1 MNYFSGEYDC
11 KVDAKGRMVLPS
23 KIKAKLPESHNKE
36 VGVTMGLDPCLVV
49 YAMPEWNKKV
59 ARVSSL
65 NENDGDSV
73 RLFQRNFFR
82 RSQELDLDNNGRLLL
97 PKSMVRYAGIE
108 KEVIIVGVGNKIE
121 IWNPERYDE
130 YLLNGPEE
138 YSQLA
143 KKFLGDE

>member
-36 VGVTMGLDPCLVV
+36 VVVTRGLDPCLVV

-59 ARVSSL
+59 AKVSSL
-65 NENDGDSV
+65 NENASQEV
-73 RLFQRNFFR
+73 RTFQRNFFR
-82 RSQELDLDNNGRLLL
+82 GSSEVDLDGNGRLLI

-108 KEVIIVGVGNKIE
+108 KEVVVVGVGNKIE

-130 YLLNGPEE
+130 FLIKGPDE
-138 YSQLA
+138 YSELA
-143 KKFLGDE
+143 KKFLSDE